1 MREAAGGSIR
11 SIIVGAGG
19 VTRSMLRSLTQKP
32 WHEIAAVVD
41 TNPAA
46 LQRAADEYGLPE
58 SALFNDLDVAIQQ
71 IPADVALIN
80 TPSEL
85 HHSQTKT
92 ALLGGLSPLVAKPL
106 TNNYADSCALVDL
119 AAENGLRLCVGQ
131 QMRYFR
137 HYQVVGEF
145 VASGEMG
152 SIEQIFF
159 FNAKPRHQ
167 AKNLAGFDQPALWE
181 MTCHHLDCL
190 FGILPMLVPD
200 SIVCDGFM
208 PSWSVYDSA
217 CMINALL
224 RCQGGARLLY
234 HAGFSSQSDCY
245 ELRLEGS
252 RGALRCRGLHMSK
265 DQMTYEFAR
274 RGESFSEIDLNQGR
288 APTQPWSLFFDRWRD
303 YLRGGTEPH
312 FSGRKNLRVLA
323 VIQAAIE
330 SLVSGAFVDIADP
343 LRQESAV

>member
-1 MREAAGGSIR
+1 MRDAAAETIR

-41 TNPAA
+41 TSPAA
-46 LQRAADEYGLPE
+46 LQRMADEYGLPE
-58 SALFNDLDVAIQQ
+58 SALFSDLDAAIQQ
-71 IPADVALIN
+71 TKAEVALIN

-85 HHSQTKT
+85 HHSQTKA
-92 ALLGGLSPLVAKPL
+92 ALSGRLSPLVAKPL

-119 AAENGLRLCVGQ
+119 AAENDLRLCVGQ

-137 HYQVVGEF
+137 HYQVVAEF
-145 VASGEMG
+145 VASGELG

-167 AKNLAGFDQPALWE
+167 AKNLAGFDQPVLWE

-190 FGILPMLVPD
+190 FGVLPMLVPD

-217 CMINALL
+217 CMINAVL
-224 RCQGGARLLY
+224 RFQDGARMLY
-234 HAGFSSQSDCY
+234 HAGYSSQSDCY
-245 ELRLEGS
+245 EMRLEGS
-252 RGALRCRGLHMSK
+252 RGVLRCRGLHMSK

-274 RGESFSEIDLNQGR
+274 RGESFSEVDLDRGR
-288 APTQPWSLFFDRWRD
+288 APTVPWSLFFDHWHD
-303 YLRGGTEPH
+303 YLKGGEEPH
-312 FSGRKNLRVLA
+312 FSGRNNLRVLA

-330 SLVSGAFVDIADP
+330 SLSSGAFVDIADP
-343 LRQESAV
+343 LGQESAS

>member
-1 MREAAGGSIR
+1 MHEATAETIR
-11 SIIVGAGG
+11 SIIVGVGG
-19 VTRSMLRSLTQKP
+19 VTRSMLRSLAQKP
-32 WHEIAAVVD
+32 WHEIVALVD
-41 TNPAA
+41 INPAA
-46 LQRAADEYGLPE
+46 LQGAADEYGLPAA
-58 SALFNDLDVAIQQ
+58 ALFSNLDAAIQQ
-71 IPADVALIN
+71 APADVALIN

-85 HHSQTKT
+85 HHSQAQA

-119 AAENGLRLCVGQ
+119 AAQQGLRLCVGQ

-137 HYQVVGEF
+137 HYQVVAEF
-145 VASGEMG
+145 VAAGELG

-167 AKNLAGFDQPALWE
+167 AKNLAGFEQPVLWE

-190 FGILPMLVPD
+190 FGILPALVPEA
-200 SIVCDGFM
+200 IFCDGFM

-224 RCQGGARLLY
+224 RCQGGARMLY
-234 HAGFSSQSDCY
+234 HAGYSAQADCY

-252 RGALRCRGLHMSK
+252 RGVLRCRGLHMSK
-265 DQMTYEFAR
+265 DQMTYEYAR
-274 RGESFSEIDLNQGR
+274 RGAAFAEIDLDRGR
-288 APTQPWSLFFDRWRD
+288 APSQPWSLFFDRWHD
-303 YLRGGTEPH
+303 YLRGGEEPH
-312 FSGRKNLRVLA
+312 FSGRNNLRVLA

-330 SLVSGAFVDIADP
+330 SLASGAFVEIADP
-343 LRQESAV
+343 LRQGNVS